1 MLEAMQNICSY
12 AQHATYKAQSNL
24 HVSGEC
30 RCNSHLQY
38 SPEGSLLGGDC
49 KANMQPML

>member
-12 AQHATYKAQSNL
+12 DHVIYKAQSSNL

-38 SPEGSLLGGDC
+38 SAAGTLLGGDC
-49 KANMQPML
+49 KANTQPML